1 MKRAR
6 RDDRGADVT
15 TSRRDPEPTAR
26 APRKRARREGRA
38 PRFVPPPPGAAPPM
52 RLWPH
57 VVRALLAM
65 IFFALDALFVR
76 LAVEVNAAGALLSP
90 GGAVSLEAL
99 VVASLFALTRL
110 AFVTTLALTAGLL
123 AAALVDR
130 LVARV
135 LATIRRSDVG

>member
-6 RDDRGADVT
+6 RDDRGAEGT
-15 TSRRDPEPTAR
+15 APPRDPRPLTER
-26 APRKRARREGRA
+26 PRRRARRDDGE
-38 PRFVPPPPGAAPPM
+38 PRFVPPPPGAKPPI

-57 VVRALLAM
+57 VVRALLAV

-76 LAVEVNAAGALLSP
+76 LAVEVNVAGALLSP

-99 VVASLFALTRL
+99 LVASLFVLTRL
-110 AFVTTLALTAGLL
+110 AFVTALTITAGLL

-130 LVARV
+130 LVARASRA
-135 LATIRRSDVG
+135 LIRSDGT